1 MNFINMLGN
10 KGNSLSV
17 LKQFDKN
24 GDGKITEEGKMTEFL
39 TVIVLEFLPEILIL
53 NQLFNLDRLSF
64 PS

>member
-1 MNFINMLGN
+1 MSKDEREELARVFKCI
-10 KGNSLSV
+10 
-17 LKQFDKN
+17 DKN

-53 NQLFNLDRLSF
+53 NQLFNLDRLFF